1 MLAVFQQLARK
12 IIKLGVRVGA
22 SARGDTSSSQTIK
35 RPGFLHL
42 DWVRWCPHDPGIT
55 EVLIADGQAGPD
67 ALYHLGEVVQGR
79 CDDLGPGKHRLHCG
93 PVALHFLDRFRRARI
108 IPSPGVQQGL
118 NCCYFFGKGKTGG
131 GGRKMRG
138 W

>member
-55 EVLIADGQAGPD
+55 EVLIADGQAVPD

-79 CDDLGPGKHRLHCG
+79 RDDLGSGKHRLHGG
-93 PVALHFLDRFRRARI
+93 PVALHFLDRFRRASI

-118 NCCYFFGKGKTGG
+118 NCCYFLWEGEN
-131 GGRKMRG
+131 RG
-138 W
+138 WGSQDEGW